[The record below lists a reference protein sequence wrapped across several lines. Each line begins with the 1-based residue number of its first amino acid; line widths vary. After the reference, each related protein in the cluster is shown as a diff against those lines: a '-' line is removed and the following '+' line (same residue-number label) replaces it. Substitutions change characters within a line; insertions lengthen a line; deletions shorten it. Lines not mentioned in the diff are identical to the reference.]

1 MPHITTTVQ
10 SPIRDS
16 FKVEQV
22 RGLFDLP
29 RSSIEKQSFTAE
41 LPDLNEDWR
50 LGAIVGPSGS
60 GKTTLARAA
69 FGAALHQPAEW
80 PTDSA
85 VIDTF
90 AGLPIKSVAQLLT
103 AVGLGSPLAWLRP
116 YHVLS
121 NGEKFRCELARALAE
136 AGVWG
141 PGAGAEKRLVVFDEF
156 TSVVDRTVAKVGS
169 VAISKLLRS
178 SRAPSPQS
186 LSPPRF
192 VAVTCHYDVLE
203 WLAPDWHLDLTT
215 GELAWGF
222 LQRPPLRL
230 QVRRCPQS
238 LWPLFARH
246 HYLSGGLSRA
256 ATCYVALWE
265 GRPVAFCAAL
275 AQFGHRGRK
284 RISRLVTLPDY
295 QGLGI
300 GLRLAERVCQDQ
312 SSRGFRISI
321 TTSHPAIISYCNS
334 SPKWRPLGIKRLG
347 GTRQRLEG
355 RSVAGSTGRGVASF
369 EWTGERGASAP

>member
-1 MPHITTTVQ
+1 MSHFTTTVET
-10 SPIRDS
+10 PIRES

-22 RGLFDLP
+22 RGMFDLP
-29 RSSIEKQSFTAE
+29 RSPAERLTFAAE
-41 LPDLNEDWR
+41 LPDLEDDWTI
-50 LGAIVGPSGS
+50 GAIVGPSGS
-60 GKTTLARAA
+60 GKSTLARAA
-69 FGAALHQPAEW
+69 FGAAVHQPAVW
-80 PTDSA
+80 PADCA
-85 VIDTF
+85 VIDAF
-90 AGLPIKSVAQLLT
+90 AGLPIKRVSQLLT
-103 AVGLGSPLAWLRP
+103 AVGLGTPLAWLRP

-121 NGEKFRCELARALAE
+121 GGEKFRCELARALAE
-136 AGVWG
+136 TGVWG
-141 PGAGAEKRLVVFDEF
+141 LGTGAEKRLLVFDEF

-169 VAISKLLRS
+169 MAISKLLRS

-186 LSPPRF
+186 LVPPRF

-203 WLAPDWHLDLTT
+203 WLAPDWHLDMAT
-215 GELAWGF
+215 GHLARGA
-222 LQRPPLRL
+222 LQRAAIRL

-238 LWPLFARH
+238 MWPLFARH

-256 ATCYVALWE
+256 ATCYIALWE

-275 AQFGHRGRK
+275 AALGHRGRK

-300 GLRLAERVCQDQ
+300 GLRLAERVCEDQ
-312 SSRGFRISI
+312 SARGFRISI
-321 TTSHPAIISYCNS
+321 ATSHPAIIAYCRS

-347 GTRQRLEG
+347 GTRQRVEG

-369 EWTGERGASAP
+369 EWEISK